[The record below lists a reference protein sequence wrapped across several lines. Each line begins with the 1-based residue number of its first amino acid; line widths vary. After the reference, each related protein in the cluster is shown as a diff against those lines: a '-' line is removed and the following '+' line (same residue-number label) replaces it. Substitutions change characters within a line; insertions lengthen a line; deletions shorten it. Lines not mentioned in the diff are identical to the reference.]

1 MFGLYNFQG
10 LFVCG
15 GVNELFMIDTVGT
28 VAVKPPVSHCRQFVS
43 VRFYYFI
50 VIRLT
55 SAVFLLM
62 NILFT

>member
-28 VAVKPPVSHCRQFVS
+28 VAVKPRCHTVGSLYLC
-43 VRFYYFI
+43 
-50 VIRLT
+50 
-55 SAVFLLM
+55 VFTTL
-62 NILFT
+62 